1 MGMPEG
7 QPQNCSMDTMG
18 QQFANVILALR
29 VGMLIVFTVGPLM
42 VGYENLAMS
51 VCLAM
56 PAFQ

>member
-1 MGMPEG
+1 
-7 QPQNCSMDTMG
+7 MDIVG
-18 QQFANVILALR
+18 QQFVYIILSLMAR
-29 VGMLIVFTVGPLM
+29 VLIIFTVGPLM

>member
-1 MGMPEG
+1 
-7 QPQNCSMDTMG
+7 MDTMG
-18 QQFANVILALR
+18 QQFVTIILTLR
-29 VGMLIVFTVGPLM
+29 VGMLIAFTVGPLM